1 MKYKY
6 LENIKDYI
14 NNKGITNISEK
25 ELGDLTLS
33 GSSLAQEELPEGG
46 VLVINDIPFELTI
59 EKQFDNIKMDG
70 QEIPVY
76 EKNVQSI
83 YLLACATHGDISEN
97 IIIKTSKEIL
107 SWELI
112 ILDTVHPIDKNIPHY
127 FIMDSMNT
135 QNGKSTLLKP
145 KLYVNEF
152 QFCDKKNDVKKFI
165 LPFNPFGHKLPS
177 FRFCVYL

>member
-97 IIIKTSKEIL
+97 IIIL
-107 SWELI
+107 
-112 ILDTVHPIDKNIPHY
+112 
-127 FIMDSMNT
+127 
-135 QNGKSTLLKP
+135 
-145 KLYVNEF
+145 
-152 QFCDKKNDVKKFI
+152 
-165 LPFNPFGHKLPS
+165 
-177 FRFCVYL
+177 